1 MPVLSTRRGRRYNP
15 GGLLRTAMPHL
26 IPIDRQA
33 RMRWRNG
40 RGETREVAAWPRGAT
55 IDTFEWR
62 VSIATIDADGAFSR
76 FPGVTRTMTL
86 IAGAGLRLTGQ
97 ATRIELAGR
106 HATATYRGDDEINC
120 KLLGGV
126 VQVLNAMV
134 RGDRPALVTA
144 MDASTRAVTPARF
157 RVCVALEGVVECAYD
172 GSGFALGPGDALVM
186 DDAAERDAVLHVRVR
201 DGANA
206 ALAVRIAS
214 QDAA

>member
-40 RGETREVAAWPRGAT
+40 RGETREVAAFPRGAT
-55 IDTFEWR
+55 LDSFEWR
-62 VSIATIDADGAFSR
+62 VSIATIEQDGAFSR
-76 FPGVTRTMTL
+76 FPGVTRTTML

-106 HATATYRGDDEINC
+106 HATATYRGDDEVNC

-126 VQVLNAMV
+126 VQVFNAMV
-134 RGDRPALVTA
+134 RGNGPAHVTA
-144 MDASTRAVTPARF
+144 MDASMRAVAPARF
-157 RVCVALEGVVECAYD
+157 RVCVALEGAVHCACD
-172 GSGFALGPGDALVM
+172 ARRFALEPGDALVI
-186 DDAAERDAVLHVRVR
+186 DEPDERDAALDVRVR
-201 DGANA
+201 AGAGA
-206 ALAVRIAS
+206 AIAVRIDS